1 MTQEELDMMEQI
13 HFYGK
18 IFSLNEENSALLR
31 KMIEELQKG
40 QEEVA
45 ERENQT

>member
-1 MTQEELDMMEQI
+1 MTQKELDMMEQI

-40 QEEVA
+40 QEGEA
-45 ERENQT
+45 QHE